1 MEEEKPVVHAR
12 VANIV
17 GVPSAAPPPIP
28 VTPTPP
34 IVKTLPKQKPL
45 KPTLKHVQ
53 ITKERGDLTKSGY
66 KYSAM
71 TNLGDKASQ
80 FKYDVIL
87 KIKGEDKLQK
97 TTNVQTT
104 PEGGISCMVPE
115 LVPVALTSSRQE
127 SKGAPPKYPITGS
140 KVFLKWEEQQ
150 IGEDLY
156 RKGHSGG
163 RILRHPTVAPKPI
176 LPTPTPAVTIPVTPS
191 VSKPVATPTPP
202 PPVKRLAVAPPVA
215 PPKEPIW
222 YFDDETLRCKELAT
236 GETISKSARRFA
248 SRSECIIAL
257 QKQIRETRKK
267 VPPKP
272 AAIQKRLKRKIP
284 TRAEELMKKR
294 AFPKAVKE
302 AIEKGLELKE
312 APRDI
317 ERIIEKVAKTN
328 VPDYILRKTIAKRM
342 ARSGIVQY
350 KVDTDKGTIVYENA
364 DENTVNAILGMPTPT
379 GEVIPLQIKV
389 IR

>member
-28 VTPTPP
+28 VKPTPP

-71 TNLGDKASQ
+71 TNLGEKASQ

-150 IGEDLY
+150 IGDDAY
-156 RKGHSGG
+156 AKGQSHGV
-163 RILRHPTVAPKPI
+163 ILRPGVHPKQVKPKRPSTPPVTV
-176 LPTPTPAVTIPVTPS
+176 PTPTAPVTP
-191 VSKPVATPTPP
+191 T
-202 PPVKRLAVAPPVA
+202 
-215 PPKEPIW
+215 PKEVKPKR
-222 YFDDETLRCKELAT
+222 ERA
-236 GETISKSARRFA
+236 
-248 SRSECIIAL
+248 IA
-257 QKQIRETRKK
+257 
-267 VPPKP
+267 
-272 AAIQKRLKRKIP
+272 KRKMRKVS
-284 TRAEELMKKR
+284 TRVEELMEKR

-302 AIEKGLELKE
+302 AIEKGLERKE

-317 ERIIEKVAKTN
+317 ERIIAKVAKTN
-328 VPDYILRKTIAKRM
+328 EPNYILRRTIAKRI
-342 ARSGIVQY
+342 ARGGIVQY

-389 IR
+389 IK